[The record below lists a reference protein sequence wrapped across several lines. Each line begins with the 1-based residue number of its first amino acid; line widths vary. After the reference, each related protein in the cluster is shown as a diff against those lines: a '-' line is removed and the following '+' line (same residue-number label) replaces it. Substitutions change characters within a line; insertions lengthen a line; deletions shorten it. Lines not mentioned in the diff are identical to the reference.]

1 MVKITDTTLRDG
13 HQSLYATRFRTGDI
27 VRIAEVIDEAG
38 FHSLEVWGGAT
49 FDAPLRFLN
58 ENPWDRLR
66 ALRKVLKNTPMQMLL
81 RGQNLVGYRH
91 YPDDVVRLFVK
102 KAAENGVE
110 IFRIFDALNDLRSVR
125 SSVEAVKKAGAH
137 AQGCIVYTVSPVH
150 TTEKYVTLAVELA
163 EMGVDSICIKDMAGL
178 LSPAAAREL
187 VGAIKKRVSLP
198 VQVHT
203 HSTAGWAVATY
214 MGAVEGGADIIDT
227 CIHPVA
233 FGSAQPAVQTV
244 AVALRDAGYE
254 VPLDMD
260 VIETA
265 SRIVA
270 EVAERYRKYTSPRVR
285 GVDPRILRYQVPGGM
300 LSNLQQQLREMGIPD
315 RFDDVLK
322 EIETVRRELGY
333 PPLVTPL
340 SQIVGTQAA
349 LNVLTGERYKMV
361 PKETKRYVLGYYG
374 RPPAP
379 IDGEVRRKIAGDEK
393 GIDCRPADLL
403 DPMLD
408 EVRDKYSEY
417 IRSDEDLLTFALFPE
432 VALRYFRGEGGEEER
447 KTAGGKRYRITVD
460 GEEYEVEVEEV
471 R

>member
-13 HQSLYATRFRTGDI
+13 HQSLYATRFRTEDI
-27 VRIAEVIDEAG
+27 VRIAEAIDDAG

-58 ENPWDRLR
+58 ENPWERLR

-91 YPDDVVRLFVK
+91 YPDDVVELFVR
-102 KAAENGVE
+102 KAVENGIE
-110 IFRIFDALNDLRSVR
+110 IFRIFDALNDLRNVRTSVK
-125 SSVEAVKKAGAH
+125 AVKNAGAH
-137 AQGCIVYTVSPVH
+137 AQGCIVYTISPVH
-150 TTEKYVTLAVELA
+150 TTEKYVELANELA
-163 EMGVDSICIKDMAGL
+163 EMDVDSICIKDMAGL
-178 LSPAAAREL
+178 LSPPRAREL
-187 VGAIKKRVSLP
+187 VGAIKRRVSLP

-203 HSTAGWAVATY
+203 HSTAGWAVATCL
-214 MGAVEGGADIIDT
+214 GAVEGGADVVDT

-233 FGSAQPAVQTV
+233 FGSAQPAIQTV
-244 AVALRDAGYE
+244 AVALRDGGYE
-254 VPLDMD
+254 VSVDMD
-260 VIETA
+260 VVERA
-265 SRIVA
+265 SHIVA
-270 EVAERYRKYTSPRVR
+270 EAAEKYRKYTSPRVR
-285 GVDPRILRYQVPGGM
+285 GIEPRILAYQVPGGM

-322 EIETVRRELGY
+322 EIEAVRRELGY

-361 PKETKRYVLGYYG
+361 PKETKKYVLGYYG

-379 IDGEVRRKIAGDEK
+379 IDEAVRRKIAGDEK

-403 DPMLD
+403 EPMLD
-408 EVRDKYSEY
+408 DVRRKYSEY
-417 IRSDEDLLTFALFPE
+417 IRNDEDLLTFALFPD
-432 VALRYFRGEGGEEER
+432 VALRYFRGEGGEEDR
-447 KTAGGKRYRITVD
+447 KSAGGKRYIIRVD
-460 GEEYEVEVEEV
+460 GEEFDVEVEEV